1 MSVKNTYENE
11 IIYKNGAI
19 QTTKHLYPEEHGI
32 GIKNIVETIEKY
44 GGSYVIQNKNQEFYF
59 SIMIPMK
66 KVKIEETTV

>member
-1 MSVKNTYENE
+1 MTVWKKS
-11 IIYKNGAI
+11 
-19 QTTKHLYPEEHGI
+19 LLMPGI